1 MNELNSINSKFNTL
15 KLDELIRTILY
26 ADENFDNDSN
36 FKNY

>member
-26 ADENFDNDSN
+26 TDKNFNNDSN
-36 FKNY
+36 FKN